1 MRNLKTANDIA
12 DQFGVSI
19 SAVAK
24 WARSG
29 RVPASKFAG
38 AWVFDPAA
46 ERQIKNMLG
55 LTSRSRRTDYDVAP
69 EARMAEFMPIAD
81 ACAAVDRSEQQVRRW
96 MKAGRLQG
104 YRREGRQDVML
115 LRADVEAIA
124 ARIAAGDGPFPAEA
138 KAA

>member
-1 MRNLKTANDIA
+1 MFDCE
-12 DQFGVSI
+12 
-19 SAVAK
+19 
-24 WARSG
+24 
-29 RVPASKFAG
+29 AG
-38 AWVFDPAA
+38 
-46 ERQIKNMLG
+46 RQIKVMLG
-55 LTSRSRRTDYDVAP
+55 ITSRGRRSDYDVAP
-69 EARMAEFMPIAD
+69 EARLAEFMPIAD

-138 KAA
+138 A

>member
-12 DQFGVSI
+12 ETFGVSI

-29 RVPASKFAG
+29 RIHANKFAG

-46 ERQIKNMLG
+46 EREIGRMLG
-55 LTSRSRRTDYDVAP
+55 LVTKGRRSDYDVAP
-69 EARMAEFMPIAD
+69 ESRLGEFVPIAE
-81 ACAAVDRSEQQVRRW
+81 ACAMVDRSEQQVRRW

-124 ARIAAGDGPFPAEA
+124 ARIAAGDGPFPAQA
-138 KAA
+138 

>member
-1 MRNLKTANDIA
+1 MKSTIEIA
-12 DQFGVSI
+12 DQFGVTAHTVSRWANNGKV
-19 SAVAK
+19 SAQ
-24 WARSG
+24 
-29 RVPASKFAG
+29 KFAG
-38 AWVFDPAA
+38 VWVFDERA
-46 ERQIKNMLG
+46 ESEIRG
-55 LTSRSRRTDYDVAP
+55 LVLMNQRMTKPRRNDYDVAP
-69 EARMAEFMPIAD
+69 ESRLSEFVPIAD

-124 ARIAAGDGPFPAEA
+124 ARIAAGDSPFPAEA